1 MDINYEIIYDVLR
14 KEKYNP
20 ELQKLDENF
29 YKDVLNYLKEKESIL
44 KSQEKKESVFT
55 SEIEKTKKQI
65 ENAKKLLK
73 EIYERRESKII
84 QLAIAS
90 SRNNSNNKDSIL
102 PEELLI
108 YEIFIN
114 NLNHFRNS
122 VINKILNQVPKD
134 LKTAK
139 EQKTLLVRFLNP
151 LPKFLGTDLTIY
163 GPFKQEDIAN
173 IPIEIAQMLIRVKYA
188 EELKENENG

>member
-14 KEKYNP
+14 KEKYNQ
-20 ELQKLDENF
+20 ELQKLDESF
-29 YKDVLNYLKEKESIL
+29 YKDVLKYLKEKESIL
-44 KSQEKKESVFT
+44 KSQEKKESIFK
-55 SEIEKTKKQI
+55 SEIEKTRKQL

-84 QLAIAS
+84 QLALLS
-90 SRNNSNNKDSIL
+90 SRANNNNNDSIL
-102 PEELLI
+102 PEELLL
-108 YEIFIN
+108 YDLLIN

-122 VINKILNQVPKD
+122 VIERVLNQPKD
-134 LKTAK
+134 LKADK

-163 GPFKQEDIAN
+163 GPFKQEDMAN
-173 IPIEIAQMLIRVKYA
+173 IPMEIAQMLIRVKYA
-188 EELKENENG
+188 EEVKENETS

>member
-188 EELKENENG
+188 EEVKENENG